1 MAMRD
6 VFLVMVVV
14 FALSIA
20 GLATHS
26 IVNSTVTQLQA
37 NPTINSSNSTM
48 QALSAI
54 EPLTNKIDYIIFGVF
69 VGFLM
74 AIIITAWL
82 VAGFPMFKWI
92 FVIGG
97 VIAVIASM
105 LMSNIFGYIVDNHFI
120 TEAIH
125 FPLTRHLLGNFPVYI
140 AVTIF
145 IAMIVLF
152 AKPNI
157 AGDVP

>member
-6 VFLVMVVV
+6 VFLVMVVI
-14 FALSIA
+14 FALSIT

-26 IVNSTVTQLQA
+26 IVNTTVDQLKA
-37 NPTINSSNSTM
+37 TPVVNSSNNTM
-48 QALSAI
+48 QALNAI
-54 EPLTNKIDYIIFGVF
+54 EPLTNKIDYIIFGTF
-69 VGFLM
+69 IGFIM
-74 AIIITAWL
+74 AIIISAWL

-105 LMSNIFGYIVDNHFI
+105 LMSNVYEYIAYNHFPTI
-120 TEAIH
+120 AIN
-125 FPLTRHLLGNFPVYI
+125 FPLTKHLLGNLPIYI
-140 AVTIF
+140 TVTIF
-145 IAMIVLF
+145 IAMVILF
-152 AKPNI
+152 AKPHI